1 MEGFAVN
8 LAQYSA
14 QRRDKAGRRLHIPA
28 FSFARRLKR
37 ACIPM
42 ETIVRTIMPD
52 RKFLGH
58 VFKLAFAY
66 RFPTAHAV
74 VVVLRRHADVV
85 GGKGK
90 TSWPPFS
97 LATQFQF
104 LFSLFTAALTLGM
117 SILVAQYWGAG
128 NRDAVERVLGFVML
142 YAGMLSTA
150 FFLAALLVP
159 EQLMSIMTNDGTL
172 IMLGARYLRI
182 SSLSY
187 LFIGLS
193 QMYLCLMKNTGLAV
207 MGMTV
212 STVGV
217 IVHVVLNAALIY
229 GIGSLDIPALGIFRR
244 GYIHGDFACD

>member
-1 MEGFAVN
+1 
-8 LAQYSA
+8 
-14 QRRDKAGRRLHIPA
+14 
-28 FSFARRLKR
+28 
-37 ACIPM
+37 M

-52 RKFLGH
+52 REFLGH
-58 VFKLAFAY
+58 VFKLALPIAFQQLMLSLSSCAD
-66 RFPTAHAV
+66 TLMLSGVGQNELAAV
-74 VVVLRRHADVV
+74 
-85 GGKGK
+85 
-90 TSWPPFS
+90 S

-193 QMYLCLMKNTGLAV
+193 QM
-207 MGMTV
+207 
-212 STVGV
+212 
-217 IVHVVLNAALIY
+217 
-229 GIGSLDIPALGIFRR
+229 
-244 GYIHGDFACD
+244 